1 MEMNFFAASLEK
13 LSAWAQKNAIAA
25 MPLPLGCCLGENG
38 AVQAGIPVCYNP
50 RQADILVVAGAVSFK
65 AAPVV
70 RRVYDM
76 MPAPKAVVGVG
87 NCALNGGL
95 FAASYAVVRLA
106 DIVPVD
112 CFVKGCP
119 PTAADFAAALAD
131 LKGKGR

>member
-25 MPLPLGCCLGENG
+25 MPLPLGCCLGESG

-76 MPAPKAVVGVG
+76 MPAPKAVVSVG

-95 FAASYAVVRLA
+95 FADSYAVVRLA